1 MNDSVRD
8 YINSE
13 MLKSNNQVKEQI
25 DKGVGKASEYTDG
38 QIKTVDK
45 CLGNMK
51 GNFNNALTA
60 LTKTLVLEIQKIRT
74 ENTNNYTELERK
86 ITEST
91 NKFVR
96 KQCTLEKKFEQC
108 ITLEDCKKQTN
119 SAITKLDVA
128 VSKLSNDILENKAQ
142 ITENTTKTDKLHASI
157 KQLRSPT
164 LKSKKDKNI
173 PNSVIPSSSPGLPL
187 KRSRSS
193 SLSVDNMTNLAKE
206 KGDTSAKIYDVA
218 KISNMKVDIITREL
232 QFLITWGP
240 GEDGENYDDTWVA
253 ESDMFFENIV
263 PSWLKE
269 FCDKK
274 TYRSRCGKTFKGKPK
289 SVVECHYKS
298 NNSVCMN
305 ATIEI
310 IDPSQMERMKAR
322 YEHGILGY
330 IDISG
335 RESTGDANVENK
347 ESVNDENP
355 LQLQKEVR
363 FTDQISGEEKITNS
377 INELLN
383 PDFLSSMDYNSF
395 DNLLASYQKEESTS
409 NEYKDSNKTQ
419 DADEVDE
426 ENKTINLIVKPG
438 LNKDIKSGSSLHD
451 V

>member
-25 DKGVGKASEYTDG
+25 DKGVGKASEYTDS
-38 QIKTVDK
+38 QIKTVEK

-51 GNFNNALTA
+51 GNFNNTLTA
-60 LTKTLVLEIQKIRT
+60 LSKTLVLEIQKIRT

-269 FCDKK
+269 FCDKNIL
-274 TYRSRCGKTFKGKPK
+274 F
-289 SVVECHYKS
+289 
-298 NNSVCMN
+298 
-305 ATIEI
+305 
-310 IDPSQMERMKAR
+310 QMRK
-322 YEHGILGY
+322 
-330 IDISG
+330 
-335 RESTGDANVENK
+335 
-347 ESVNDENP
+347 
-355 LQLQKEVR
+355 
-363 FTDQISGEEKITNS
+363 
-377 INELLN
+377 
-383 PDFLSSMDYNSF
+383 
-395 DNLLASYQKEESTS
+395 NL
-409 NEYKDSNKTQ
+409 
-419 DADEVDE
+419 
-426 ENKTINLIVKPG
+426 
-438 LNKDIKSGSSLHD
+438 
-451 V
+451 